1 MSVPR
6 PGASKPDNGA
16 MAGTL
21 WLVGTPIGNLGDFS
35 ARARE
40 TLAWVDVIACEDTR
54 RTRALLTHFEINAP
68 RLVSFFEGN
77 ERRRIPEILKLLREG
92 SDVALVS
99 DAGNPGISDPGYLLV
114 AACVEA
120 GLSVD
125 AIPGPSA
132 AITALMLSGLP
143 TDRFVFEGFLPR
155 SSAARQKRLTE
166 LVADTRT
173 LIFYESPRRVAG
185 FLEDALHILG
195 DRRGAVA
202 RELTKLHQEVI
213 RGRVSELTR
222 RAGETRGEIVV
233 VVEGAPQ
240 GQPPDLEA
248 LAAQVETLRA
258 DGLSRRAAA
267 AQVANESGVS
277 KRTLYERSL
286 RVTIE

>member
-6 PGASKPDNGA
+6 PGPSKPDNGA

-40 TLAWVDVIACEDTR
+40 TLARVDVIACEDTR

-68 RLVSFFEGN
+68 RLVSFFDGN

-132 AITALMLSGLP
+132 AITALTLSGLP

-166 LVADTRT
+166 LAADPRT

-267 AQVANESGVS
+267 ARVASEFGVS

-286 RVTIE
+286 RLTIE

>member
-1 MSVPR
+1 
-6 PGASKPDNGA
+6 

-35 ARARE
+35 PRARE
-40 TLAWVDVIACEDTR
+40 TLARADVIACEDTR
-54 RTRALLTHFEINAP
+54 RARALLTHFEIKAP

-120 GLSVD
+120 GVSVD
-125 AIPGPSA
+125 AMPGPSA
-132 AITALMLSGLP
+132 AITALTLSGLP

-155 SSAARQKRLTE
+155 AAGARRKHLAE
-166 LVADTRT
+166 LATDPRT

-185 FLEDALHILG
+185 FLKDALDILG
-195 DRRGAVA
+195 DRRAAVA

-213 RGRVSELTR
+213 RGQMSEIAR
-222 RAGETRGEIVV
+222 RADEIRGEVV
-233 VVEGAPQ
+233 LVMEGAPQ
-240 GQPPDLEA
+240 GPPPDLEA

-258 DGLSRRAAA
+258 EGLSRRAAA
-267 AQVANESGVS
+267 AQVASESGVS
-277 KRTLYERSL
+277 RRTLYERSL
-286 RVTIE
+286 RVTTE